1 MAMGESGNG
10 ARGRDTKDAIAQ
22 GLGWFSLALG
32 AAQVAAPRR
41 FARLIGVKADGEHG
55 AVMRAVGVRELATG
69 VGILARRRPVGWLW
83 ARVAGDAIDLAL
95 LAKARGKQR
104 NRVAAAMAAVAGVTV
119 PDVLESARLS
129 RANGAGADEPVR
141 VKEAITVN
149 KPAQEVFRFWR
160 DFENFPRFMAH
171 LESVRTTSDT
181 LSHWVAKG
189 PAGKSVAWDAEIVEE
204 RPGALISWRSLPG
217 ADVENS
223 GSVRFVPAPGNRGTE
238 VYVDLSYSPPGG
250 KLGATLAKLF
260 GEEPATQ
267 LADDLRR
274 AKQVLETG
282 EVVVSEGSPR
292 GHELAG
298 QLKQRLAQ
306 PLREEV
312 AR

>member
-1 MAMGESGNG
+1 MAIGESRNG
-10 ARGRDTKDAIAQ
+10 ARGRNGKDAIAR

-41 FARLIGVKADGEHG
+41 FARLIGVRADGEHG
-55 AVMRAVGVRELATG
+55 LVMRAVGMRELATG
-69 VGILARRRPVGWLW
+69 VGILARPRPAGWLW

-95 LAKARGKQR
+95 LAKADAKRR

-119 PDVLESARLS
+119 PDVVESARLS
-129 RANGAGADEPVR
+129 RANGAGAAEPIV
-141 VKEAITVN
+141 VTKAITVN

-171 LESVRTTSDT
+171 VESVRATSDT
-181 LSHWVAKG
+181 VSHWVAKG
-189 PAGKSVAWDAEIVEE
+189 PAAKSVAWDAEIVEE
-204 RPGALISWRSLPG
+204 RPGSLISWRSLPG

-238 VYVDLSYSPPGG
+238 IQVELRYSPPGG
-250 KLGATLAKLF
+250 TIGATLAKLF

-274 AKQVLETG
+274 CKQVLETG

-292 GHELAG
+292 GHAFK
-298 QLKQRLAQ
+298 QHLKQRPAQ
-306 PLREEV
+306 PLSEEV